1 MLIEL
6 MHGIDIKN
14 FIGDMF
20 YILLGFVFFD
30 VVTGLLRAGKDRKL
44 NSSVNFDGLIR
55 KVGILLG
62 VVFLTF
68 IDIYLG
74 TDGLIT
80 KTGVGFLIL
89 YETISILE
97 NFKLIAVDFDFIMK
111 YFDKEKYKKG
121 AEKNNG
127 NNIFRCTT
135 WRSRW
140 WSKCKL

>member
-6 MHGIDIKN
+6 MHGIDIKS

-55 KVGILLG
+55 KAGILLG

-80 KTGVGFLIL
+80 KTGVGFLII
-89 YETISILE
+89 YETISIVE
-97 NFKLIAVDFDFIMK
+97 NSKQIGVDFDFIMK

-121 AEKNNG
+121 A
-127 NNIFRCTT
+127 
-135 WRSRW
+135 
-140 WSKCKL
+140 

>member
-1 MLIEL
+1 
-6 MHGIDIKN
+6 HGIDIKS

-55 KVGILLG
+55 KAGILLG

-74 TDGLIT
+74 IDGLISI
-80 KTGVGFLIL
+80 TGVCFMIFFDVIKKLLREYKNIKL
-89 YETISILE
+89 NSTV
-97 NFKLIAVDFDFIMK
+97 NFD
-111 YFDKEKYKKG
+111 
-121 AEKNNG
+121 
-127 NNIFRCTT
+127 
-135 WRSRW
+135 
-140 WSKCKL
+140 

>member
-6 MHGIDIKN
+6 MHGIDIKS

-55 KVGILLG
+55 KAGILLG

-80 KTGVGFLIL
+80 KTGVGFLII
-89 YETISILE
+89 YETISIIE
-97 NFKLIAVDFDFIMK
+97 NFKQIGVDFDFIMK
-111 YFDKEKYKKG
+111 YFDNEKYEKG
-121 AEKNNG
+121 EYKNNG
-127 NNIFRCTT
+127 
-135 WRSRW
+135 
-140 WSKCKL
+140 